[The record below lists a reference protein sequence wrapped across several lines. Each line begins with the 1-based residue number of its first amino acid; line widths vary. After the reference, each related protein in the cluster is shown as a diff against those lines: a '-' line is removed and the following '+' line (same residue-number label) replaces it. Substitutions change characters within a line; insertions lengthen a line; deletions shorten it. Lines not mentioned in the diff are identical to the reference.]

1 MAKKNTVTVDTLLNV
16 DGKEITVKAWLKSY
30 AKENGFK
37 SFDTAGGKISANDF
51 ALLLLDYAISGK
63 EVDEELAAYSEHIA
77 TIAAVIED
85 GKVVPKTAAELKAER
100 DEAKAL
106 ADQEEADKK
115 AAADAAQLAVVESF
129 AGSMSKGAA
138 SVKKVAVGFL
148 EGIRGSFP
156 DTIKVDGHGKVNI
169 SKDASVEDVGTA
181 FGAAIQFNQTAEV
194 TGNML
199 GFIIGELT
207 NAAVAAGI
215 YATKKEC
222 AADISARLEASK
234 IKSLSVKSIENLAR
248 VADRIPSDKRND
260 EASPTIY
267 HLVAN
272 VKQPKIKDGEST
284 KQFDSRKAKYDK
296 QVDTI
301 LDKVKNGEISEVK
314 QVKAAIDELQK
325 KSGLKGEATYTAG
338 DYAKIAI
345 EAEIMLGFCGKY
357 GTLFLAQGGADGESI
372 EMTRED
378 FREIKKSAMTHL
390 TNMKNIDPKGDMYL
404 SQLLIGFK
412 SVALTPEVAE

>member
-30 AKENGFK
+30 AKDNGFK
-37 SFDTAGGKISANDF
+37 SFETSGGKISANDF

-63 EVDEELAAYSEHIA
+63 ELDEELSDFAEHVA
-77 TIAAVIED
+77 TIAAIIEE
-85 GKVVPKTAAELKAER
+85 GKVVPKSTAEIKAER
-100 DEAKAL
+100 DAEKAV
-106 ADQEEADKK
+106 ADQK
-115 AAADAAQLAVVESF
+115 AADEKAATEAAKLAVVESF
-129 AGSMSKGAA
+129 AGSMSKGAE
-138 SVKKVAVGFL
+138 STKKVAVGFL
-148 EGIRGSFP
+148 DGIRKSFP
-156 DTIKVDGHGKVNI
+156 STIQVDAGGKVEI
-169 SKDASVEDVGTA
+169 SADASAEDVGVA

-207 NAAVAAGI
+207 NAAVAKGI
-215 YATKKEC
+215 YATKKDC

-248 VADRIPSDKRND
+248 VAERIPADKRND
-260 EASPTIY
+260 EAAPTIY

-272 VKQPKIKDGEST
+272 VKQPKAKDGESDAKFKT
-284 KQFDSRKAKYDK
+284 RKEKYATQIDA
-296 QVDTI
+296 I
-301 LDKVKNGEISEVK
+301 LDKVKTGEISEVK
-314 QVKAAIDELQK
+314 QVKEAIDNLQK

-338 DYAKIAI
+338 DYAKIYV
-345 EAEIMLGFCGKY
+345 EAQMMVGFCGKD
-357 GTLFLAQGGADGESI
+357 GTLFLAQGGADGDSV

-378 FREIKKSAMTHL
+378 FREIAKSALAHL
-390 TNMKNIDPKGDMYL
+390 TNIKGIDPKADMYL

-412 SVALTPEVAE
+412 SVALTPAAE